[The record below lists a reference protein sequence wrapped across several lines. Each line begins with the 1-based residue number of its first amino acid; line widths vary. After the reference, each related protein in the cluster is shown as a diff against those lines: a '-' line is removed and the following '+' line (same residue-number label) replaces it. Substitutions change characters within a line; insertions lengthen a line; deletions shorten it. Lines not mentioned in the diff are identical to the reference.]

1 MAGMMRLAGAFSSKA
16 RQPIKQTV
24 MVMGDRLATVSADS
38 ANIIDLGKE
47 TMTEIN
53 FEKKTYSVVTF
64 AEWADA
70 MNKLQAKMQG
80 KQQQADV
87 KYKVSIK
94 DTGQTRQIAGL
105 NARQMLLLFAIE
117 GASQRTGE
125 QGSLN
130 MIAEMWV
137 APEVPGY
144 GEVKNFYRRMAQK
157 MAWTP
162 GMGGMMGAQPGM
174 AKGMAEISREAA
186 KLEGVPVLQITY
198 LGVAQETMAQAE
210 AGKAPQPTPAGAEQ
224 QGPTARQ
231 AAGDA
236 AGSAAEKSAASAVTG
251 RLGRLRGF
259 GGLGRRKPKEE
270 APEPAPQAQ
279 QPQQQ
284 AQGTAA
290 LMEMTTEL
298 TGFSA
303 TADASKFEVPAGF
316 KKVESE
322 MVKASRK

>member
-16 RQPIKQTV
+16 RQPMKQRV

-38 ANIIDLGKE
+38 ANVIDLGKE

-53 FEKKTYSVVTF
+53 FDKKTYSVVTF

-70 MNKLQAKMQG
+70 MNKLQAKMQS

-87 KYKVSIK
+87 KYKVSLK

-105 NARQMLLLFAIE
+105 NARQMLMIFAIE
-117 GASQRTGE
+117 GANQQTGE
-125 QGSLN
+125 LGSLN

-144 GEVKNFYRRMAQK
+144 GEVRNFYRRLAQK

-162 GMGGMMGAQPGM
+162 GMGGMMGAQPGV
-174 AKGMAEISREAA
+174 AKGMAEVAREAS
-186 KLEGVPVLQITY
+186 KLDGVPVLQITY
-198 LGVAQETMAQAE
+198 VGVAQEAVAQAE

-224 QGPTARQ
+224 QGPSARQ

-236 AGSAAEKSAASAVTG
+236 AGSTAERSAASAITG
-251 RLGRLRGF
+251 RLGRLGGF

-270 APEPAPQAQ
+270 APAPAPQA
-279 QPQQQ
+279 QQQ

-322 MVKASRK
+322 LVKASRK

>member
-1 MAGMMRLAGAFSSKA
+1 
-16 RQPIKQTV
+16 
-24 MVMGDRLATVSADS
+24 
-38 ANIIDLGKE
+38 
-47 TMTEIN
+47 
-53 FEKKTYSVVTF
+53 
-64 AEWADA
+64 

-80 KQQQADV
+80 KQQADV
-87 KYKVSIK
+87 KYKISVK
-94 DTGQTRQIAGL
+94 ETGQTRQIAGL

-117 GASQRTGE
+117 GANQPAGE

-157 MAWTP
+157 LAWTP
-162 GMGGMMGAQPGM
+162 GMGGLMGAQPGM
-174 AKGMAEISREAA
+174 AKGMAEISREAS

-198 LGVAQETMAQAE
+198 VGVPQETMAQAE

-236 AGSAAEKSAASAVTG
+236 AGSAAEKSAASAITG
-251 RLGRLRGF
+251 RLGRLGGF

-279 QPQQQ
+279 QQAQQQ

-303 TADASKFEVPAGF
+303 TADASRFEVPAGF
-316 KKVESE
+316 KRVESE
-322 MVKASRK
+322 MLKAARK